1 MAAMEIMNFFPLVL
15 QVRTTNQ
22 LVSNFFDSG
31 RQVAWTCIVYASEHI
46 KSLLNVIKFTVATEL
61 DVS

>member
-1 MAAMEIMNFFPLVL
+1 MEIMNFFPLVL

-31 RQVAWTCIVYASEHI
+31 RQVARTCIVYASEHI